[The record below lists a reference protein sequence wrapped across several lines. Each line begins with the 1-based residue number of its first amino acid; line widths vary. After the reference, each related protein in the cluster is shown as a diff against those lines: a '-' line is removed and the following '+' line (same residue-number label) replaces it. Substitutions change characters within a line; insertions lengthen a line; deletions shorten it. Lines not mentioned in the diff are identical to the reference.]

1 MFTADRYRT
10 KAAECAETA
19 RTATAP
25 NEIRD
30 LKRSQKA
37 FSDLAKNEDWL
48 ADNFEKM
55 IGPAHTH
62 TNGGDVEGPLDEEAI
77 AAIEDRILRC
87 LGAALI
93 MQWSAIPRE
102 LQRELFDTA
111 GSFGELKQTASL
123 RGQIAR
129 FLHSHQDKDG
139 SAAGTNSPPG
149 AVEGTSNGA

>member
-1 MFTADRYRT
+1 MFTADEYRT

-19 RTATAP
+19 KTATAP

-48 ADNFEKM
+48 ADNFDKM
-55 IGPAHTH
+55 IGPARIHTTH
-62 TNGGDVEGPLDEEAI
+62 DSIEKPLDDDAV
-77 AAIEDRILRC
+77 AAIEDRIFRC

-93 MQWSAIPRE
+93 MQWSTIPRE

-111 GSFGELKQTASL
+111 GALGDVMQTASL

-129 FLHSHQDKDG
+129 FLHSHNEKDN
-139 SAAGTNSPPG
+139 SAAG
-149 AVEGTSNGA
+149 ETSLPSATDGSSDDA

>member
-1 MFTADRYRT
+1 MFAADQYRK
-10 KAAECAETA
+10 KAAECADA
-19 RTATAP
+19 AKAATAP
-25 NEIRD
+25 SEITE
-30 LKRSQKA
+30 LKRSQNA

-48 ADNFEKM
+48 ADSFDKM
-55 IGPAHTH
+55 IGPARPPTKD
-62 TNGGDVEGPLDEEAI
+62 GGVESPLDDEAI
-77 AAIEDRILRC
+77 AAIEHRILRC

-129 FLHSHQDKDG
+129 FLHSHQDKIG
-139 SAAGTNSPPG
+139 SAAGTNSPPSV
-149 AVEGTSNGA
+149 AEGNSNGA